1 MKPLRLYDRYSRE
14 DVHGIFDP
22 DTTFTPQSGTWGLHG
37 FVSIP
42 KREGDYVFFVTYGQ
56 KQGAHVF
63 DEGVTREGVL
73 SWQSQ
78 PRQDLNNKGIL
89 QWISHDEF
97 KNSIYLF
104 LRTNNT
110 QNYTYLG
117 KLKYLSHDLEREKP
131 VYFQWQILDWDIDKN
146 VLDDMYMELEEVKE
160 GSPALESSN
169 SKGLV
174 VEDPPKISESKGI
187 RTKTFQSS
195 KKPDYSQRESLNK
208 ELGLKGEL
216 CALDYEKEFLVKNNR
231 SDLVERVVHVSDV
244 EGDGAG
250 YDIRSYDLEGE
261 VKYIEVKT
269 TKGNNK
275 TPFFMSSNEVQ
286 FSNSHISNYY
296 IYRLY
301 NFDAKSSSAKM
312 YVTQGSVVNEYSL
325 VPISFKV
332 EKS

>member
-1 MKPLRLYDRYSRE
+1 MKPLKLNDHYSRE
-14 DVHGIFDP
+14 EVHGIFAP

-37 FVSIP
+37 WVPIP
-42 KREGDYVFFVTYGQ
+42 NREGDYVFFVTYGQ
-56 KQGAHVF
+56 KQGDHVF
-63 DEGVTREGVL
+63 DEGVTKEGVL

-78 PRQDLNNKGIL
+78 PRQDLSNKDIL
-89 QWISHDEF
+89 KWISHDEF

-104 LRTNNT
+104 LRKDKNT
-110 QNYTYLG
+110 DYTYLG
-117 KLKYLSHDLEREKP
+117 NLKYLSHDLEREKP

-146 VLDDMYMELEEVKE
+146 ILDDMYMELIED
-160 GSPALESSN
+160 SPPLESYN
-169 SKGLV
+169 PNELTI
-174 VEDPPKISESKGI
+174 EDPPEVSKSKGT

-195 KKPDYSQRESLNK
+195 KKPDYSQRESQNRN
-208 ELGLKGEL
+208 LGLKGEL
-216 CALDYEKEFLVKNNR
+216 SVLEYEKDFLDKNNR
-231 SDLVERVVHVSDV
+231 PDLVERVAHVSEV

-250 YDIRSYDLEGE
+250 YDIRSYDLDGE

-286 FSNSHISNYY
+286 FSKSHISNYY

-301 NFDAKSSSAKM
+301 NFDEKNGSGKM
-312 YVTQGSVVNEYSL
+312 YKTKGSVVDGYSL